1 VVVSCLA
8 RVEVP
13 AALWRKHRI
22 GELPAGDAAVLTAEF
37 EADYF
42 GDEDEAGRF
51 AILGLP
57 AALLDDAAR
66 LVATQG
72 LRAYDAVQL
81 ASARAAR
88 VAEPR
93 CATFACCDQAL
104 RSAAAAEGFALVP

>member
-1 VVVSCLA
+1 VLN
-8 RVEVP
+8 
-13 AALWRKHRI
+13 KHRI
-22 GELPAGDAAVLTAEF
+22 GELPAGDAAVLTAEL

-72 LRAYDAVQL
+72 LRACGAVPSGRRQG
-81 ASARAAR
+81 SKSCRAPMR
-88 VAEPR
+88 H
-93 CATFACCDQAL
+93 L
-104 RSAAAAEGFALVP
+104 RLL